1 MTTTAIARKV
11 ALATQDAYSYDR
23 YGSNA
28 WLATAKWMAK
38 QGLNEQEIEAML
50 RSKHTR
56 WAMDAAGD
64 KGKSKAFENYAA
76 SATNCGWFNLKVE
89 AKEMARQTFG
99 E

>member
-23 YGSNA
+23 YGANA
-28 WLATAKWMAK
+28 WLATAKWLAK
-38 QGLNEQEIEAML
+38 QGLTERQIEAML

-64 KGKSKAFENYAA
+64 KNKGTAFSAYVENSRGWLNLAA
-76 SATNCGWFNLKVE
+76 EAVE
-89 AKEMARQTFG
+89 MERQTFA
-99 E
+99 